1 MRLAGLKGMRNH
13 TSFAIIILLVALLLP
28 QVAAAKKTASIKH
41 MWNAKKPHVMV
52 MAHRGDHRKA
62 PENTIPAYEKA
73 IEAGAHFVEVDARL
87 TIDNHWVVYH
97 DRVINTLSGQRKVL
111 SSMTLYSVRK
121 QRISGAA
128 HGIPDQRIPTLH
140 EVLEA
145 LRGRVLIYID
155 DKMGRPLELAE
166 IIREHGMEDQVVVRI
181 ADYADAI
188 LMSEFASDVAWLAHV
203 KPIKNDIDK
212 YLALKPT
219 IVEVSNVY
227 ALTRERRDQIHKA
240 GAKIMTNCMGHR
252 DSQEYYSIYV
262 EKFGAD
268 IVQTDNLERL
278 LAYVDKQGIPST

>member
-1 MRLAGLKGMRNH
+1 M
-13 TSFAIIILLVALLLP
+13 ILTVLLLLP
-28 QVAAAKKTASIKH
+28 QAIEAKNKASIEL
-41 MWNAKKPHVMV
+41 MWHAKKPHVMV

-62 PENTIPAYEKA
+62 PENTILAYEKA

-97 DRVINTLSGQRKVL
+97 DRVINTSSGRRKVL
-111 SSMTLYSVRK
+111 SSLTLYEVRK
-121 QRISGAA
+121 QRISGKRY
-128 HGIPDQRIPTLH
+128 GLPDQRIPTLH

-145 LRGRVLIYID
+145 LKGRVLIYID
-155 DKMGRPLELAE
+155 DKMGRPLELAN
-166 IIREHGMEDQVVVRI
+166 IIREHEMEDQVVVRI

-188 LMSEFASDVAWLAHV
+188 LMSEFASEVAWLAHV

-227 ALTRERRDQIHKA
+227 ALTKDKRDQIHKA

-252 DSQEYYSIYV
+252 DSREYYSIYV

-278 LAYVDKQGIPST
+278 LAYADKQAIPST